1 MYNARLQSDK
11 HTLNV
16 TTVPTHY
23 LYASADAEGGYFG
36 STPFMDSSPPPNKT
50 SNKTNKKKADF
61 FIFALVYKTCL
72 LNCQNIYLHLE
83 EQSLFD
89 CA

>member
-1 MYNARLQSDK
+1 M

-16 TTVPTHY
+16 SIVPTHY
-23 LYASADAEGGYFG
+23 LYASADAEGGYVG
-36 STPFMDSSPPPNKT
+36 STPYMDPPPSIKQAIKQT
-50 SNKTNKKKADF
+50 KRKLIF
-61 FIFALVYKTCL
+61 FIFALVYETCL